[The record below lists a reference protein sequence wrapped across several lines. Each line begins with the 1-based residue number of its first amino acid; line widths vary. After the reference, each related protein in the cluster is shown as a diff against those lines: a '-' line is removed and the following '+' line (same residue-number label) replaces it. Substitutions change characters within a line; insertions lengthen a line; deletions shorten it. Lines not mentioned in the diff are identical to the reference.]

1 MGSQKAKQKRT
12 AKHKS
17 TRTGRPKV
25 PSTPNPPLAAKPRP
39 RPIPN
44 YRGAA
49 ELLGPG
55 QPGDGGRIERVHS
68 DDSLCWGN
76 SAGLSSLPVIS
87 EEDEGDDEPRV
98 YKPNESD
105 MEDDE
110 ESEEEDEEPESDID
124 EASA

>member
-55 QPGDGGRIERVHS
+55 QPGDEGRIERVHS
-68 DDSLCWGN
+68 DDSLYWDN
-76 SAGLSSLPVIS
+76 NPGLSSLPVIS

-110 ESEEEDEEPESDID
+110 ESEEEDEGLESDI
-124 EASA
+124 EEGA